1 MGKKIL
7 TITLCLVLV
16 AYSQLMGLGF
26 VSPLKVEAAA
36 CDSPDFPSCIQDL
49 TQASWKDDTNNG
61 FVVSG
66 IPGDNGINLF
76 TYSNGSQF
84 PAGYYFDADEYSP
97 PKSIR
102 ISAGESFAGGIFDLK
117 SLKINTTNKHL
128 ENDALSITIQGY
140 DGAGNPKGNPVIFKT
155 VANHEPIYDI
165 PINIEGIN
173 SFVITASVNFIPTV
187 QAGLWDLTFTQFT
200 IDIPNNSPPTITNG
214 AITPSNITTSGVQ
227 LDWAKASDDI
237 TAQEDLEYQVYQ
249 SSSNNIDTVSTIEL
263 NGTPLGG
270 YTKDSNSFNVTGLVA
285 NTTYYFN
292 VIVKDI
298 DGNKSAYMMQEVTI
312 TALNKPPTSSNGTEN
327 VNEGQVYTFTST
339 SFAFSDEDAG
349 DTLQQIQISTIP
361 NSGQLFLD
369 NNNNQ
374 QFDGGEAITNG
385 MTISKANLDAGNLR
399 YITENGTSSSFTFK
413 VSDGIDFSTDYTME
427 LVVNAR
433 PAVIIIP
440 NDSSPTNSNSILITL
455 VFSESVTG
463 FMIGDIEVTNGN
475 VAILSGSGTTY
486 TALISPIAD
495 GAVKIKIP
503 EKIVANSGGA
513 LNKASNELQII
524 YDGTPPTEIGL
535 SNTTVQEMKPIGTT
549 VGTLTATDS
558 GSSQTFTYSLQSGD
572 TSFFTIDGNVLK
584 TNMSFEYDTKNS
596 YKITIRVTD
605 EAGNTFDKKFTIQI
619 TKNNAP
625 TGSIM
630 INNGEAYT
638 NSTNVNLTMT
648 ATDLEGEAIE
658 MRFSNDGT
666 TWSSWES
673 KISTKSWTL
682 SYGEGSKTVYMQL
695 RDTAGNIS
703 NTFSDTIVLDT
714 TPPVIIGVTNNGVYN
729 TDVTISFSEGTATL
743 NGATFSSGA
752 TVSTSGNYNLV
763 VTDSARNTTTISFV
777 IDKALPKAVEV
788 KIKSNNLDPTKAKV
802 GDTITLTMKTNK
814 DIQAPIITIL
824 GKAAIVTGASTNWQA
839 TYVIVNGDLEGT
851 APITI
856 NFKDLLGNSAIEVT
870 DVTDGSY
877 VIVDSVKPTVKK
889 VTMASNNANPTV
901 AKVNDVITIDFET
914 SEDIQSPNVSILGQ
928 TANVNDKG
936 DGDAKTWQA
945 SYTLKSIDLEGPISF
960 TIDFQD
966 IAGNEGLQVTE
977 ISSGTIVIF
986 DKISPEITT
995 YFPAHQAIAVQP
1007 ADNLVL
1013 TFDERVL
1020 PVTSKNIVIRNATD
1034 NQIVE
1039 TIAVTQANV
1048 SVTNETVTVNPTLDL
1063 SHNTT
1068 YSIQIDAGAF
1078 TDVAGN
1084 AYKGITNNTSWN
1096 FTTSALQIYT
1106 VTYDSNGADGG
1117 IVPIDSKQY
1126 KHQDPITIL
1135 GNTGNLIKAGYTFV
1149 GWNTKADGKG
1159 ATYKIGQT
1167 IQMGKGNLILYALW
1181 SKNNVPGD
1189 GGSSTPD
1196 PVATVTYDSNGADGG
1211 IVPTDSKEYKHQD
1224 PIIILGNTGNL
1235 IKAGYT
1241 FVGWNT
1247 KADGKGV
1254 TYKIGQ
1260 TIQMGKGNLIL
1271 YALWSKNN
1279 VPGDGE
1285 SSTPDPVATVTYD
1298 SNGADGGIVPT
1309 DSKEYKHQ
1317 DPIIIL
1323 GNTGNLIKAGYT
1335 FVGWN
1340 TKADGKG
1347 VTYKI
1352 GQTIQMGKGNLI
1364 LYALWSKN
1372 NVPGDGGSS
1381 TPSPTPTPD
1390 PVAPSNQLKINV
1402 VDQSMPD
1409 DVLLQTVLTR
1419 VLSNGS
1425 FQDTVNFTVA
1435 NANEFLR
1442 IIGNKEDKRS
1452 RLVIPNMEPPASETK
1467 VILDRDA
1474 AKRLI
1479 EGKSHFSIAMGM
1491 VKIDVPFTSMNDF
1504 NEDIFFRIVPIR
1516 DALRQKAIEDRAK
1529 QAELVLQQGNGANVK
1544 LVGQPISI
1552 DTNLQNRQVT
1562 LLLPLP
1568 ANLTSA
1574 QRENMMVYVEHSNGT
1589 AEIIRGRFAEF
1600 TRGQT
1605 GIVFDV
1611 EHFSTFSLLYVE
1623 QPQEEVQPEKESIEV
1638 DSTFASYIHG
1648 YTDGTF
1654 RPNTNVTRAQM
1665 AAMLARN
1672 LSGNHVPE
1680 ASNLFYADTAT
1691 SWAKN
1696 DIEYIRTEGIMQ
1708 GRHDRSFGPNE
1719 MITRAEMAV
1728 IAVRWIDKQCVEGS
1742 TDTPYCEITASGET
1756 YRDVAFSHWA
1766 AKEISRISAIGIM
1779 VGSGNGE
1786 FRPEEKLTRAQ
1797 AVKVLNRI
1805 FNRPIP
1811 TEDTE
1816 QIFKDIP
1823 KEHWAYFEIQAAA
1836 K

>member
-7 TITLCLVLV
+7 TITLCLLLV
-16 AYSQLMGLGF
+16 AYSQMAGIGF

-49 TQASWKDDTNNG
+49 SQASWKDDTDNG

-66 IPGDNGINLF
+66 IPGDNGIDLF

-117 SLKINTTNKHL
+117 SIKINTTNKYL
-128 ENDALSITIQGY
+128 ENDTFSLSIQGY
-140 DGAGNPKGNPVIFKT
+140 DETGNPKGNPVTFKT

-200 IDIPNNSPPTITNG
+200 IDIPNNNPPTITNG
-214 AITPSNITTSGVQ
+214 AITPSNITTSDVQ

-237 TAQEDLEYQVYQ
+237 TAQEDLEYQIYQ

-263 NGTPLGG
+263 NGTPLDG
-270 YTKDSNSFNVTGLVA
+270 YIKDSNSFNVTGLAA

-292 VIVKDI
+292 IIVKDT
-298 DGNKSAYMMQEVTI
+298 DGNKSAYTMQQVT
-312 TALNKPPTSSNGTEN
+312 TLALNKPPTSSNGTID
-327 VNEGQVYTFTST
+327 VNEGQVYTFNST

-369 NNNNQ
+369 SNNNQ

-385 MTISKANLDAGNLR
+385 MTISKPNLDAGNLK
-399 YITENGTSSSFTFK
+399 YITENGSSSSFTFK
-413 VSDGIDFSTDYTME
+413 VSDGIDFSTVYTMS

-433 PAVIIIP
+433 PAVTISTNKP
-440 NDSSPTNSNSILITL
+440 SPTNSLPIFIAI
-455 VFSESVTG
+455 VFSGSVTG
-463 FMIGDIEVTNGN
+463 FTVGDIEVTNGN
-475 VAILSGSGTTY
+475 VTALSGIGNTY
-486 TALISPIAD
+486 TALVSPITD

-503 EKIVANSGGA
+503 EKVVATSGGA
-513 LNKASNELQII
+513 LNKASNELQIF
-524 YDGTPPTEIGL
+524 YDSTPPTDIEL
-535 SNTTVQEMKPIGTT
+535 NNTTVQEKKPIGTT
-549 VGTLTATDS
+549 VGTLAAVDT

-584 TNMSFEYDTKNS
+584 TKAMFEFDTKNS

-605 EAGNTFDKKFTIQI
+605 EAGNTLDKEFTIQI
-619 TKNNAP
+619 TKNHAP
-625 TGSIM
+625 SGSIIVNGGQISTSS
-630 INNGEAYT
+630 INVT
-638 NSTNVNLTMT
+638 LNLT

-658 MRFSNDGT
+658 MRFSNDGI

-682 SYGEGSKTVYMQL
+682 SHGEGSKTVYMQL

-714 TPPVIIGVTNNGVYN
+714 TPPVITGVTNNGVYN
-729 TDVTISFSEGTATL
+729 TDVTISFNEGTATL
-743 NGATFSSGA
+743 NGATFSSGT
-752 TVSTSGNYNLV
+752 TVSTSGNYTLV
-763 VTDSARNTTTISFV
+763 ATDSAGNTTTITFV

-788 KIKSNNLDPTKAKV
+788 EIKSNNLDPTKAKV
-802 GDTITLTMKTNK
+802 GDTITLTMKTDKN
-814 DIQAPIITIL
+814 IQAPIITIS

-839 TYVIVNGDLEGT
+839 TYVIDNGDLEGT
-851 APITI
+851 APFTI

-901 AKVNDVITIDFET
+901 AKVDDVITIDFET

-945 SYTLKSIDLEGPISF
+945 SYTLKSTDSDGPISF

-995 YFPAHQAIAVQP
+995 YFPAHQAINVQP

-1013 TFDERVL
+1013 TFDEKVL
-1020 PVTSKNIVIRNATD
+1020 PVTSKNIVIRNAAD

-1048 SVTNETVTVNPTLDL
+1048 SITNETVTVNPTLDL
-1063 SHNTT
+1063 AHNTT

-1096 FTTSALQIYT
+1096 FTTSALQTYT
-1106 VTYDSNGADGG
+1106 VTYDSNG
-1117 IVPIDSKQY
+1117 S
-1126 KHQDPITIL
+1126 
-1135 GNTGNLIKAGYTFV
+1135 
-1149 GWNTKADGKG
+1149 
-1159 ATYKIGQT
+1159 
-1167 IQMGKGNLILYALW
+1167 
-1181 SKNNVPGD
+1181 
-1189 GGSSTPD
+1189 
-1196 PVATVTYDSNGADGG
+1196 DGG
-1211 IVPTDSKEYKHQD
+1211 IVPTDSKQYKNED
-1224 PIIILGNTGNL
+1224 TITVLGNTGNL
-1235 IKAGYT
+1235 
-1241 FVGWNT
+1241 
-1247 KADGKGV
+1247 
-1254 TYKIGQ
+1254 
-1260 TIQMGKGNLIL
+1260 M
-1271 YALWSKNN
+1271 
-1279 VPGDGE
+1279 
-1285 SSTPDPVATVTYD
+1285 
-1298 SNGADGGIVPT
+1298 
-1309 DSKEYKHQ
+1309 
-1317 DPIIIL
+1317 
-1323 GNTGNLIKAGYT
+1323 KAGYT

-1442 IIGNKEDKRS
+1442 ILGNKEDKRS

-1491 VKIDVPFTSMNDF
+1491 VKIDVPFTSMSDF
-1504 NEDIFFRIVPIR
+1504 NEDIFFRIVPIK

-1529 QAELVLQQGNGANVK
+1529 QAEIVLQQGNGANVK
-1544 LVGQPISI
+1544 LVGLPISI

-1589 AEIIRGRFAEF
+1589 VEIIRGRFAEF

-1623 QPQEEVQPEKESIEV
+1623 QAQEEVPPEKEPIEV

-1654 RPNTNVTRAQM
+1654 RPNVNVTRAQM

-1672 LSGNHVPE
+1672 LSDNHVPE

-1719 MITRAEMAV
+1719 MITRAQMAV
-1728 IAVRWIDKQCVEGS
+1728 IAVRWIDKQCVEGA
-1742 TDTPYCEITASGET
+1742 TDTSYCEINTSGET
-1756 YRDVAFSHWA
+1756 YRDVAVTHWS
-1766 AKEISRISAIGIM
+1766 AKEINRISAIGIM